1 MHEGP
6 AFPPPFITSL
16 LSLFL
21 KTQSLLDAIG
31 GSKGFADI
39 KPFGTVETAVL
50 ESTQRAEQI
59 LASPPQQPSSG
70 P

>member
-6 AFPPPFITSL
+6 AFITSL

-39 KPFGTVETAVL
+39 KPFGTVETVAVL

-59 LASPPQQPSSG
+59 LASPPWQPSSG

>member
-6 AFPPPFITSL
+6 TFSPFPH
-16 LSLFL
+16 LSA
-21 KTQSLLDAIG
+21 TQSLLDAIG

-39 KPFGTVETAVL
+39 KPFGAVETVAVL
-50 ESTQRAEQI
+50 ESTQKAKQI
-59 LASPPQQPSSG
+59 LASPPQQPPSG